1 MEGTRIEMPLVS
13 YFPEPVTVPDC
24 VADQPY
30 RQRLQFVRRVLL
42 LHSFSVFSVIIGA
55 KFAQRAG
62 LTPHEPWI
70 LLGVLAFL
78 VIVATLARKYFR
90 EKLSQSIDAVLLLLM
105 AVLSGSILTLI
116 PENELT
122 LLLAG
127 PAWILA
133 YLVLC
138 GKDFSFVGMPTIG
151 ILGGGGLGI
160 AAVLT
165 GSFTRDEILTVW
177 FLLAAYWAYVSYD
190 LSMIMKRRRSDEL
203 LRSVTDFWRDLT
215 NFVTYPIKVMLHWK
229 RYRFP

>member
-1 MEGTRIEMPLVS
+1 MPLVS

-30 RQRLQFVRRVLL
+30 RQRLEFVRRVLL
-42 LHSFSVFSVIIGA
+42 LHSFSVFAVLAGA

-62 LTPHEPWI
+62 LLPPYPELSLG
-70 LLGVLAFL
+70 LLALL
-78 VIVATLARKYFR
+78 VIVATLTRKYLR
-90 EKLSQSIDAVLLLLM
+90 DKLSQAVDALLLFVM
-105 AVLSGSILTLI
+105 ALLSGSILTLA
-116 PENELT
+116 PENHLG
-122 LLLAG
+122 LFLAG

-151 ILGGGGLGI
+151 ILGSGALGI
-160 AAVLT
+160 AGVVSGTLSRNEAV
-165 GSFTRDEILTVW
+165 SAWMI
-177 FLLAAYWAYVSYD
+177 LAAYWAYVSYD

-215 NFVTYPIKVMLHWK
+215 NFVTYPIKVILHWR